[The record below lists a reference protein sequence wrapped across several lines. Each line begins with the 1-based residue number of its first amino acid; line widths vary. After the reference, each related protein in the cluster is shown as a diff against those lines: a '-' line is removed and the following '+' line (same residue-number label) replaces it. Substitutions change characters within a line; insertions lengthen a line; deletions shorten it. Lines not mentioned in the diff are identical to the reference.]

1 MRDRLR
7 SFDSKI
13 TFFAFADIITAVS
26 GMLIF
31 ITLLLATDLG
41 RPTDN
46 RAQAA
51 NAELQR
57 QLDETLAQ
65 QADADAQ
72 NRGLQNLLTA
82 ANTAPPPDKLQSDI
96 SRLRAELA
104 EEKSKHVGFVEEL
117 ETSRTNLA
125 ERDRVLGITAVRER
139 IVVSAKEM
147 EDIAQKEAVVH
158 QETAAL
164 ETRIPGIEEK
174 ILKYRSR
181 EGELWLIPDHTGTT
195 KEPVL
200 AIVSGK
206 ELQIARFNQP
216 NQTEQFS
223 KNSAASGLKSYLSR
237 LRTDKQYV
245 VFLIRPSGIDL
256 FRDLVGVARDNGFE
270 VGFDPLEENRQIHFT
285 APPPIDDQAVP
296 SGRHVN
302 SGGAGTL
309 PPGGGGGPGGSAS
322 TYHRGGPGGEG
333 GTNGEGFPDSGA
345 GPAGGTNQVGGGT
358 NIIGGGTNDMGGGTN
373 LIGGGTNTVGGG
385 TNVIGGTNVVGATNG
400 SAESTNAM
408 AQAGTTNSIPTQPPP
423 PKPKSWWQRL
433 LEWLGIGS

>member
-46 RAQAA
+46 RAQSAD
-51 NAELQR
+51 AELQR

-65 QADADAQ
+65 QAEADAE

-96 SRLRAELA
+96 SRLRVELA
-104 EEKSKHVGFVEEL
+104 EEKSKHAGLAEEL
-117 ETSRTNLA
+117 ETSRTNLI

-139 IVVSAKEM
+139 TAASANEM
-147 EDIAQKEAVVH
+147 DELAQKETVVH

-164 ETRIPGIEEK
+164 ESRIPGIEER
-174 ILKYRSR
+174 ILKYRAR

-216 NQTEQFS
+216 EQTEKFS
-223 KNSAASGLKSYLSR
+223 KSGAASGLKSYLSR

-256 FRDLVGVARDNGFE
+256 FRDLVDVARDNGFE
-270 VGFDPLEENRQIHFT
+270 VGFDPLEEDRQIHFT
-285 APPPIDDQAVP
+285 APPPIDNQAVP
-296 SGRHVN
+296 SGRQVN
-302 SGGAGTL
+302 SGGPGPL
-309 PPGGGGGPGGSAS
+309 PTGGGGGPGGSAS
-322 TYHRGGPGGEG
+322 AQHRGGTGGEG
-333 GTNGEGFPDSGA
+333 GTSSGDDFPGGGGNS
-345 GPAGGTNQVGGGT
+345 AGGTNAVGGGTTIMGGGTNSVGGGTNPVGGGT
-358 NIIGGGTNDMGGGTN
+358 NI
-373 LIGGGTNTVGGG
+373 VGE
-385 TNVIGGTNVVGATNG
+385 TSG
-400 SAESTNAM
+400 SAESTNAT
-408 AQAGTTNSIPTQPPP
+408 AQAGATNSVPTQPPPP

-433 LEWLGIGS
+433 LEWLGIG

>member
-46 RAQAA
+46 RTQSVDAQ
-51 NAELQR
+51 LQR

-65 QADADAQ
+65 QAEADAQ
-72 NRGLQNLLTA
+72 NRGLQTLLTA

-104 EEKSKHVGFVEEL
+104 HEKSQHAGVAEEL

-139 IVVSAKEM
+139 IVASAKQL
-147 EDIAQKEAVVH
+147 EDIAQKEMVVH

-164 ETRIPGIEEK
+164 ESQIPGIEEK

-216 NQTEQFS
+216 DQTEKFS
-223 KNSAASGLKSYLSR
+223 KNSAASGLKSYLGR
-237 LRTDKQYV
+237 VRTDKQYV

-256 FRDLVGVARDNGFE
+256 FRDLVGVVRDNGFE
-270 VGFDPLEENRQIHFT
+270 VGFDPLEEDRQIHFT

-302 SGGAGTL
+302 SGNPGTL
-309 PPGGGGGPGGSAS
+309 PGGGGGPGGTAS
-322 TYHRGGPGGEG
+322 SYHRGGAGSEG
-333 GTNGEGFPDSGA
+333 GTSSEGADTGGS
-345 GPAGGTNQVGGGT
+345 GPAGGTNLDGGGT
-358 NIIGGGTNDMGGGTN
+358 NTITGGTNNTGAGTN
-373 LIGGGTNTVGGG
+373 LVGSSTNTVGGG
-385 TNVIGGTNVVGATNG
+385 TNVMGGTNIVGATNG
-400 SAESTNAM
+400 SAESTNAT
-408 AQAGTTNSIPTQPPP
+408 AQAGSTNSVPTQPP

>member
-46 RAQAA
+46 RTQSAD
-51 NAELQR
+51 AELQR

-65 QADADAQ
+65 QAEADAE

-104 EEKSKHVGFVEEL
+104 DEKSKHAGLAEEL

-139 IVVSAKEM
+139 IVASAKQMDE
-147 EDIAQKEAVVH
+147 IAQKETAVH

-164 ETRIPGIEEK
+164 ESRIPGIEEK
-174 ILKYRSR
+174 IMKYRAR
-181 EGELWLIPDHTGTT
+181 EGEIWLIPDRTGTT

-200 AIVSGK
+200 AIVNGK

-216 NQTEQFS
+216 DQTEKFS
-223 KNSAASGLKSYLSR
+223 KNSAASALKAYLGR
-237 LRTDKQYV
+237 MRTDKQYV

-256 FRDLVGVARDNGFE
+256 FRDLVQVARDNGFE
-270 VGFDPLEENRQIHFT
+270 VGFDPLEEDRQIHFT

-302 SGGAGTL
+302 SGSPGAL
-309 PPGGGGGPGGSAS
+309 PTGGGAGPGGSAS
-322 TYHRGGPGGEG
+322 TYHRGGAGGEG
-333 GTNGEGFPDSGA
+333 GTNTGEGFPTGGNS
-345 GPAGGTNQVGGGT
+345 AGGTNVDGGGT
-358 NIIGGGTNDMGGGTN
+358 NAIGGGTNDIGGGTN
-373 LIGGGTNTVGGG
+373 LIGGGTNTIGGG
-385 TNVIGGTNVVGATNG
+385 TNQIGGTNIVGATNG
-400 SAESTNAM
+400 SAESTNAT
-408 AQAGTTNSIPTQPPP
+408 AQAGTTNSTPTQPPP

-433 LEWLGIGS
+433 LEWLGIG

>member
-46 RAQAA
+46 RAQSAE
-51 NAELQR
+51 AELQR
-57 QLDETLAQ
+57 QIDETLTKQ
-65 QADADAQ
+65 TEADAE
-72 NRGLQNLLTA
+72 NRGLQTLLTA

-96 SRLRAELA
+96 SRLRTELA
-104 EEKSKHVGFVEEL
+104 EEKNKHAGLAGEL

-125 ERDRVLGITAVRER
+125 ERDRVLGITAVKER
-139 IVVSAKEM
+139 TEATAKEA
-147 EDIAQKEAVVH
+147 DNLAQKETSVR

-164 ETRIPGIEEK
+164 ESRIPGIEEK
-174 ILKYRSR
+174 ILKYRAR
-181 EGELWLIPDHTGTT
+181 EGELWLIPDHAGTT

-216 NQTEQFS
+216 SQTEKFS
-223 KNSAASGLKSYLSR
+223 PGGASSSFRSYLGR
-237 LRTDKQYV
+237 IRPDKQYV
-245 VFLIRPSGIDL
+245 VFLIRPSGIDM
-256 FRDLVGVARDNGFE
+256 FRDLVEVARKEGFE

-296 SGRHVN
+296 SGRRVS
-302 SGGAGTL
+302 SGDTGAL
-309 PPGGGGGPGGSAS
+309 PTGGGGPGGTGS
-322 TYHRGGPGGEG
+322 TYNRNGPDSDGGTRTATGSTAGSHSPGGTDRIGG
-333 GTNGEGFPDSGA
+333 GTNIVGS
-345 GPAGGTNQVGGGT
+345 GTNDVGGGT
-358 NIIGGGTNDMGGGTN
+358 NLVGGGTNTIGGGTNLMGGTN
-373 LIGGGTNTVGGG
+373 L
-385 TNVIGGTNVVGATNG
+385 VGAANG
-400 SAESTNAM
+400 TAESTNAT
-408 AQAGTTNSIPTQPPP
+408 ARAGSTNSIPSAQLPT
-423 PKPKSWWQRL
+423 KPKSWWQRL
-433 LEWLGIGS
+433 LEWLGISS